1 MGSSSRALRAAV
13 AIAAGALSLALL
25 AACTSGGQPDDSATS
40 RRDPALPRFTT
51 DPDVPVVADLV
62 YGTTDDGSRL
72 LADVCLPP
80 TGPDVADGQKKADAP
95 GDGDGSDDGSS
106 DAASGS
112 GDSSADQDA
121 TAAPTP
127 APTSG
132 DDGAAPPAGS
142 PGSSATGDSTAQ
154 PDAGDS
160 GTTGAASGDDV
171 PEDATP
177 AILMVHGG
185 SWARGDKATIPYR
198 ATCQWLAKSTG
209 FPVVNIDYRL
219 APAHPFPAGFDDVQT
234 AVRWMRQPEQVQRF
248 HIDPK
253 RIGAFGGSA
262 GANLVSLLGTTGSG
276 PLTSGTRVAAVV
288 ELSGPVDLTGAHV
301 DAKFVPVQ
309 ESYLGCA
316 DLSCPAAEQASPT
329 FQLSRGDPPFLVAH
343 SVGDP
348 IIQYAQ
354 STAFV
359 KDLRAK
365 GIPTVFVKVDGGA
378 HSIAML
384 SGNDRLRARI
394 ATFLTSRLAPGT

>member
-80 TGPDVADGQKKADAP
+80 TGPDVADGQKEPDAA
-95 GDGDGSDDGSS
+95 GSDDG
-106 DAASGS
+106 DDTAAGS
-112 GDSSADQDA
+112 GDSSADEDA
-121 TAAPTP
+121 TAPPTP

-132 DDGAAPPAGS
+132 DDGAAPPEGSAGS
-142 PGSSATGDSTAQ
+142 AATGDSTAR
-154 PDAGDS
+154 PDS
-160 GTTGAASGDDV
+160 GDTGTTDSADDGDV
-171 PEDATP
+171 PDDATP

-248 HIDPK
+248 HIDPQ

-262 GANLVSLLGTTGSG
+262 GANLVSLLGATGSG
-276 PLTSGTRVAAVV
+276 SLTSGTRVAAVV
-288 ELSGPVDLTGAHV
+288 ELSGPIDLTGAHV
-301 DAKFVPVQ
+301 DAKFVPAQ

-316 DLSCPAAEQASPT
+316 DLTCPAAKAASPN
-329 FQLSRGDPPFLVAH
+329 FVIDKSDPPFLVAH

-354 STAFV
+354 STTFV
-359 KDLRAK
+359 KELRAK

-394 ATFLTSRLAPGT
+394 ATFLTTRLAPGT